1 MIKTFL
7 SMCFLVFANIIVAQN
22 DSTQINK
29 KNKTDNIITAPVIYN
44 SDTLFNI
51 QGFKENYPVN
61 LRAKEITKRINSI
74 SKKHNSITD
83 SIFLNPSDGFTEI
96 KYNETLLLIV
106 TENEAKIHNT
116 SVEKLAKQRLY
127 KINKGL
133 NKDTSRSPIEWVKRI
148 AFFLISI
155 GLLYG
160 LVKLINL
167 IFAKINERLSKIE
180 RKFLN
185 RKGNLLRY
193 FLPGNSSNIFVF
205 LVNILRICVIIFLLF
220 ICAPFLFSFFPFSEN
235 LVQKF
240 YGYIESPVKYV
251 LMGIVNFIPSLFFII
266 IIGMTAKYFVK
277 VINVITLD
285 IEKGKL
291 KLKNFHKDWAKPTGK
306 LLGMLIY
313 VLSLVLMF
321 PYLPGSGS
329 SAFQGVSIF
338 IGAIISFGSTSAIAN
353 IIAGIV
359 ITYMRPFQIGDRVKI
374 DNIIGDIIDK
384 TILVTHLRT
393 TKNEDV
399 TIPNA
404 NILIGNIINYSSRD
418 VGSIIVHTTVT
429 LGYDVDWKKA
439 NELLI
444 TAVKRSPHIFEE
456 PAPFVLQTSLDDFY
470 VSYEL
475 NAHTDEF
482 KKLPFIYSEIHKNI
496 LDVFDEADIEILSPG
511 YMAARDGSVTTVPSQ
526 VKKNP
531 EGTIT
536 KLVNHLT
543 GKKQPNIINKETD
556 KN

>member
-1 MIKTFL
+1 MK
-7 SMCFLVFANIIVAQN
+7 NIIYILIAFLIQKTIYAQQ
-22 DSTQINK
+22 DTTAV
-29 KNKTDNIITAPVIYN
+29 KNKIITAPVIYD

-61 LRAKEITKRINSI
+61 LRAKEITKRINGI
-74 SKKHNSITD
+74 SKKYNSITD

-106 TENEAKIHNT
+106 TENEAEIQNT

-205 LVNILRICVIIFLLF
+205 LVNILRIGVIIFLLF

-291 KLKNFHKDWAKPTGK
+291 ELKNFHKDWAKPTGK

-313 VLSLVLMF
+313 ALALVLMF

-374 DNIIGDIIDK
+374 DNIVGDIIDK

-418 VGSIIVHTTVT
+418 IGSIIVHTTVT
-429 LGYDVDWKKA
+429 LGYDVAWEKA
-439 NELLI
+439 NELLLE
-444 TAVKRSPHIFEE
+444 AVKRSPHIFEE

-531 EGTIT
+531 DGTIT
-536 KLVNHLT
+536 KLVKHLT